1 MARAYSA
8 GKWSGTLSANL
19 KGDTTQNTP
28 TLGYD
33 YDLELK
39 NVKTAQTKIN
49 NIITKMEKEIKKLKD
64 DSGTGKLA
72 TYYLTNTSN
81 RIKKI
86 KESIDTEVKLLTNQ
100 VNSAHREEDKR
111 FKEIIRQWAAAQ
123 GIKF

>member
-1 MARAYSA
+1 MGRNSFC
-8 GKWSGTLSANL
+8 KF

-49 NIITKMEKEIKKLKD
+49 NIITKMDKEIKKLKD
-64 DSGTGKLA
+64 DAGTGKLA
-72 TYYLTNTSN
+72 TYYLINTSN
-81 RIKKI
+81 RINKI